1 MGRQE
6 VIYCPIESYHACLG
20 LMKKEKQTFEVTS
33 TTYTRKIK
41 MEGYTVLFNEDGEPD
56 FNILCLINKVRKDA
70 RKFIGISEDTPIDF
84 FDMIKKPDR
93 KRLIKKID
101 LKSAY
106 WTLSLQLGV
115 ITEETN
121 QYFIK
126 NWGEATVK
134 RQKMIRL
141 KALGSLATTRTIT
154 QYIEGKRS
162 PEPQQVVT
170 ELTKKIYTEV
180 QRGIDEIMKGCS
192 EEVNQC
198 YYYYTDC
205 MFVDGDFADEAI
217 KYFRKKNFDVGVEE
231 TKLEYISLGGTGY
244 LCSQVDGIM
253 YVTREEDGS
262 YLPDLDEEKWL

>member
-1 MGRQE
+1 
-6 VIYCPIESYHACLG
+6 
-20 LMKKEKQTFEVTS
+20 MKKEKQDFEVTS

-70 RKFIGISEDTPIDF
+70 RKFIGLSQDTPISF
-84 FDMIKKPDR
+84 FDMIEKPDR
-93 KRLIKKID
+93 RRMITKVD

-106 WTLSLQLGV
+106 WSLALQLGV

-121 QYFIK
+121 QFFIEK
-126 NWGEATVK
+126 WGDCTPK
-134 RQKMIRL
+134 KQKMIRL

-154 QYIEGKRS
+154 QYEKGKRS
-162 PEPQQVVT
+162 PEPEQVVT

-180 QRGIDEIMKGCS
+180 QRGIDDIMKDCGDTV
-192 EEVNQC
+192 EGC

-205 MFVDGDFADEAI
+205 MFVDSDFASDVIE
-217 KYFRKKNFDVGVEE
+217 YFHKKNFEVGIAE
-231 TKLEYISLGGTGY
+231 TKLEYISIGGSGY
-244 LCSQVDGIM
+244 LCSQADGIM